1 MHGKLGLTTSMTP
14 ERILQKLA
22 RRSSLGTEYIAANY
36 TIADLKDDLI
46 KLAMADE
53 ADQAFQR
60 AHDIVNAEE
69 H

>member
-46 KLAMADE
+46 KLAMDE
-53 ADQAFQR
+53 SYQEARKAINGSY
-60 AHDIVNAEE
+60 AAPNT
-69 H
+69 